1 MVVAD
6 SISQALN
13 RIADGI
19 EENNTVLNRIANHYD
34 GVVPVMT
41 RNAKRVE
48 RIHDLEDE
56 SFGDKV
62 KSIFSPQNN

>member
-1 MVVAD
+1 MVVDD

-19 EENNTVLNRIANHYD
+19 EENNIVLNRIANHYD

-41 RNAKRVE
+41 RNAKRAE
-48 RIHDLEDE
+48 SMAEEQDR
-56 SFGDKV
+56 SFGQQV
-62 KSIFSPQNN
+62 KDIFSPQEH